1 MPGTMPEFTMFD
13 TREGIGEADVISSQ
27 KNVHSHHFTFQDLL
41 GLITMSFSILCKT
54 ISLLVLIFYTGANE
68 LSVFREPRTQVVTTS
83 SQDNNLALPAG
94 SKSTTATLFEG
105 FTDADVLQQHDQD
118 PSNPDVLL
126 LASENP
132 DCAASSSSIIQSPA
146 GKRKIK
152 RLRFKRS
159 GEAVCEWQEFKD
171 NGPSTTTTPE
181 VDQQPSG
188 KRRRPKPGVA
198 VPGRNPGPIG
208 PLLNPEQ
215 LPNQGPAPYKLDGK
229 SNPQKCPFG
238 QQNIPVCYPKVA
250 SPQGDPALILSPC
263 RIGKCDIS
271 L

>member
-1 MPGTMPEFTMFD
+1 MFD
-13 TREGIGEADVISSQ
+13 TRQRIGKADFTSSQ
-27 KNVHSHHFTFQDLL
+27 ENVHLHHFTITQDLL
-41 GLITMSFSILCKT
+41 GLTTMSFSILCKT

-68 LSVFREPRTQVVTTS
+68 LNVFREPRTQVVTTS
-83 SQDNNLALPAG
+83 SQDDNLALPAG
-94 SKSTTATLFEG
+94 STSTTTTTLFEG
-105 FTDADVLQQHDQD
+105 STTDADVLQQHDQD

-126 LASENP
+126 LTSVNP
-132 DCAASSSSIIQSPA
+132 DCAASSSDIVHSPA

-159 GEAVCEWQEFKD
+159 GGPVCEWQEFKD
-171 NGPSTTTTPE
+171 DSPSTTTTTPE

-188 KRRRPKPGVA
+188 KRRRPKPGV
-198 VPGRNPGPIG
+198 VIPGRDPGPIG

-215 LPNQGPAPYKLDGK
+215 FPDLAPAPYKLDGK

-238 QQNIPVCYPKVA
+238 QQNIPVCYPKAA
-250 SPQGDPALILSPC
+250 SPQGDPALFLSPC
-263 RIGKCDIS
+263 RIGKCNIS